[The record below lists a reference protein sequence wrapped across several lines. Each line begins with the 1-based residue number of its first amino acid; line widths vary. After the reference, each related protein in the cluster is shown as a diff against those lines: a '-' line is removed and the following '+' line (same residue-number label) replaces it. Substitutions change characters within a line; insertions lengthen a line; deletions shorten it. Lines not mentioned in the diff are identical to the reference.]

1 MLKRHLREQGGQMA
15 ANDQDGTASHPKK
28 ADGKGVS
35 SIKCFADPKAFFH
48 MLCVDSHIILV
59 R

>member
-1 MLKRHLREQGGQMA
+1 MLERHVHEQGGQMA
-15 ANDQDGTASHPKK
+15 TNGQDGTASHPKK
-28 ADGKGVS
+28 AECKGVS

-48 MLCVDSHIILV
+48 MLCVDSHINPV

>member
-1 MLKRHLREQGGQMA
+1 MSKEEGQGQTA
-15 ANDQDGTASHPKK
+15 ANDQDGGASHPKK

-35 SIKCFADPKAFFH
+35 SVKCFTVPKAFSQ
-48 MLCVDSHIILV
+48 MLCVDSHINPV